1 MGRDSTKIRNQR
13 SNGKRKPKIGWA
25 ETQSRSE
32 IKDRVGKEKPRS
44 DGQRPNQD
52 RESKIKWE
60 KKPKIKWAKTQS
72 RSKI

>member
-1 MGRDSTKIRNQR
+1 MGRDPIKIENQR
-13 SNGKRKPKIGWA
+13 SNGKIKPKIGWA

-32 IKDRVGKEKPRS
+32 IKDRTGKENPRS

-52 RESKIKWE
+52 REYKIEWE
-60 KKPKIKWAKTQS
+60 KKPKIAWAKTQS